1 MVVVVGFYELL
12 GVKFSLEQLAHNKHY
27 KRVICYSMVSV
38 ILLQSIYFLSAPRTI
53 FQKCKV
59 GHSPDL
65 GILWLP
71 VNFSVQSE
79 HLSWTYDVFHDL
91 VSVCLC
97 SFNWFHSNIL
107 NFSHVELCVLLRKPA
122 VLCLNSVAFASA
134 AFSVW
139 MSPFLYND
147 SWLLF
152 SPSVMSESLWH
163 PVLQHARL
171 PCPSLSPTLAQ
182 THVHWVRDG
191 IQPSHPLSPPSPPA
205 FRLAQHQ
212 GLSQWVSSS
221 HQVAKVL
228 ELQFQHQSFQ

>member
-139 MSPFLYND
+139 ISPFLYND

-152 SPSVMSESLWH
+152 SPSVMSESL
-163 PVLQHARL
+163 
-171 PCPSLSPTLAQ
+171 
-182 THVHWVRDG
+182 
-191 IQPSHPLSPPSPPA
+191 
-205 FRLAQHQ
+205 
-212 GLSQWVSSS
+212 
-221 HQVAKVL
+221 
-228 ELQFQHQSFQ
+228 